1 MGDDNSNAALRLAAS
16 LADAERALLLV
27 ERFGAA
33 RIAAAIDPEGD
44 RLVRHVG
51 LTTAAT
57 LEAFAQSIDRDCP
70 CITFAIEGGRGGI
83 LLPGIDDAAL
93 PERARVQLHLLAAAI
108 AESIDERA
116 TFAYADYLSEGVTIY
131 RFPENEPEIEFINR
145 SAALRIDST
154 PEQVLLHPRALFSNE
169 GNRALAFDLLALAE
183 KGAHAPIQREVR
195 TLAGASYW
203 VQLQPFPL
211 PVHNGVSRVLL
222 ISSDITL
229 VRAGEERESVLT
241 SCIDVAADA
250 VAIYRIDR
258 ANAQRPLLI
267 YGNDAY
273 RALAK
278 PHAGVGDPS
287 LQTERGE
294 EFVDYYLA
302 LLSEPGSVQC
312 ETSVFVGSGSR
323 KLPVELH
330 ARRLRSTIGEHDFVV
345 FSLRDLSARLAGE
358 RERRMLSHAIDESL
372 DFFAIGDFV
381 PPSRGGSHI
390 LYMNPAFAHLVGYT
404 AEELLGRS
412 SGLLISP
419 NNTQQ
424 VLNTLTESIE
434 QRKLVSLELMMRAKD
449 GRDIWCEFVA
459 QPIFDDSEE
468 GGYWL
473 TVGREITLRKQAMGQ
488 IALLTWVLDEIDA
501 RVTIYE
507 PAQEHHFI
515 VSYENAASAEHGRY
529 HFLDL
534 VRGEGIVG
542 KLVRDRAFAES
553 PLRTM
558 VADADGKRVT
568 EIEIRALFDGAGRL
582 AAVITMERDIASASH
597 SNGFPSSVRLALV
610 TAGIQNIIHAP
621 TPDARLRAL
630 LLTLREGFDA
640 SLSPETA
647 TDHGTTRLDFE
658 PQHRRATL
666 QYYTDRP
673 NRARVTWKSLLG
685 ESELTTLRLVLE
697 TFLGTVQVPR

>member
-1 MGDDNSNAALRLAAS
+1 MGDDTSNAALRLAAS
-16 LADAERALLLV
+16 LADTERALLLV

-33 RIAAAIDPEGD
+33 RIAAAIYPEGD
-44 RLVRHVG
+44 RLASHVG

-57 LEAFAQSIDRDCP
+57 VESLAQSIDHDCP
-70 CITFAIEGGRGGI
+70 CITFTIEGGRGCI
-83 LLPGIDDAAL
+83 LLPGIDNAAL
-93 PERARVQLHLLAAAI
+93 PERAREQLHLLAAAI

-116 TFAYADYLSEGVTIY
+116 AFAYADHLSEGVTIY
-131 RFPENEPEIEFINR
+131 RFPGNEPEIEFINH
-145 SAALRIDST
+145 SAAHRIDST
-154 PEQVLLHPRALFSNE
+154 PERVMLQPRALFRDE
-169 GNRALAFDLLALAE
+169 HNRKLAFDLLAMLRDDD
-183 KGAHAPIQREVR
+183 HSVIRREVR
-195 TLAGASYW
+195 SLTGAAYW

-211 PVHNGVSRVLL
+211 PARDGVPRLLL
-222 ISSDITL
+222 ISLDIT
-229 VRAGEERESVLT
+229 VARAGEERESVLT

-250 VAIYRIDR
+250 IAVYRIDR
-258 ANAQRPLLI
+258 ANAQRPALI
-267 YGNDAY
+267 YGNGAF
-273 RALAK
+273 RSLATSN
-278 PHAGVGDPS
+278 AGGGDPS
-287 LQTERGE
+287 IRTERGE
-294 EFVDYYLA
+294 ELVDSYLA

-312 ETSVFVGSGSR
+312 ETSVFVDDGSR
-323 KLPVELH
+323 KLPVEIH
-330 ARRLRSTIGEHDFVV
+330 VRRLQSTIGEHDFIA
-345 FSLRDLSARLAGE
+345 FSLHDLSTRLAGE
-358 RERRMLSHAIDESL
+358 RERRMLSNAIDESL

-381 PPSRGGSHI
+381 PPSRGGSHV
-390 LYMNPAFAHLVGYT
+390 LYMNPAFAHLVGYA
-404 AEELLGRS
+404 AEELIGRS
-412 SGLLISP
+412 SGVLISP

-434 QRKLVSLELMMRAKD
+434 RRNIVSLELMMRAKD

-515 VSYENAASAEHGRY
+515 VSYENAASAELGRY
-529 HFLDL
+529 HFFDL
-534 VRGEGIVG
+534 VQGDGIVG
-542 KLVRDRAFAES
+542 RLVKERKFAEL
-553 PLRTM
+553 PFRTM

-597 SNGFPSSVRLALV
+597 LDGYPSSVRLALV

-621 TPDARLRAL
+621 TPEARLRAL
-630 LLTLREGFDA
+630 SITLREGFGA
-640 SLSPETA
+640 SFSIESA
-647 TDHGTTRLDFE
+647 MDHGATGLNFE

-666 QYYTDRP
+666 QYYTDKP
-673 NRARVTWKSLLG
+673 NRARVTWKSRLG
-685 ESELTTLRLVLE
+685 ELELTTLRLVLE
-697 TFLGTVQVPR
+697 TFFGTIQVSQ